1 MSSSK
6 FQNCYPIVDK
16 FIENID
22 SELLKFSDCIIPNDG
37 TQILVKLNEFSD
49 QIGSPFCCVVI
60 SRQKI
65 AAGTEGW
72 WDLNVID
79 RKLLITTLNV
89 NGSAQVDVPVYLPRK
104 SPNIAYRFICVPIC
118 QNVSVCTVCGAEP
131 SLIDATNLAQQIW
144 KNDLD
149 ILRNAELCY
158 PRNFSINLQ
167 FDSGILGILLIN
179 RLHTKYVMSR
189 NLQPAVGNKR
199 VINTGGHQRLDI
211 LRTFF
216 HQAVDVVDVFLAQG
230 TDLFGKSGGT
240 GGGGAGSGN
249 LIALQ
254 ADAPKSIESYW
265 CSDYHKCHAYSLNE
279 NLICVLYVAAIPT
292 HTMRQVFT

>member
-1 MSSSK
+1 M
-6 FQNCYPIVDK
+6 
-16 FIENID
+16 
-22 SELLKFSDCIIPNDG
+22 LKFSDCIIPNDG
-37 TQILVKLNEFSD
+37 AQILTKLNEFSD

-89 NGSAQVDVPVYLPRK
+89 NGSAQVDVPVYLPKK

-131 SLIDATNLAQQIW
+131 SLIDAANLAQQIW

-158 PRNFSINLQ
+158 PRNFSIHLQ

-179 RLHTKYVMSR
+179 RMHSKYVMSR

-216 HQAVDVVDVFLAQG
+216 HQAVDVVDTFLAQSAEKT
-230 TDLFGKSGGT
+230 TDLFGKNGGNSGG
-240 GGGGAGSGN
+240 GSGSSSGGAAS
-249 LIALQ
+249 LMSTQ
-254 ADAPKSIESYW
+254 SDAPKSIESYW

-279 NLICVLYVAAIPT
+279 NLICILYVAAIPT
-292 HTMRQVFT
+292 HTMRYVHFIAPFNYIYIFCFH